1 MSELSQTC
9 EDIARIAKSMF
20 DRGLTPGSTGNLSVK
35 LSDGS
40 FLITPSGSSMGSLE
54 PSKISHLSPTLE
66 LLDGDPPTKEIPLH
80 MAFYET
86 RPSAKAVV
94 HLHSTY
100 ATLLSMLPDIDPEN
114 VLPPMT
120 PYAIMLLGKVKLLPF
135 FLPGDNGMGQ
145 SVRDLNGEH
154 AAVILANHGPVV
166 SGRSLQKAAYAYEEL
181 EETAKLAVLA
191 RGLNPRLLTQRQVEL
206 IERKYPVDK

>member
-1 MSELSQTC
+1 
-9 EDIARIAKSMF
+9 
-20 DRGLTPGSTGNLSVK
+20 
-35 LSDGS
+35 
-40 FLITPSGSSMGSLE
+40 MGSLD
-54 PSKISHLSPTLE
+54 PSRISHLSPKLE

-80 MAFYET
+80 IAFYET

-100 ATLLSMLPDIDPEN
+100 ATLLSMLPDIDPDN

-166 SGRSLQKAAYAYEEL
+166 SGSSLQKAAYAYEEL